1 MNANALD
8 DADSVAQ
15 KPAAVIPAG
24 RVRRDQALVFAD
36 RAAAGQLTAE
46 HREGG

>member
-1 MNANALD
+1 MNAYALD

-15 KPAAVIPAG
+15 NPAAVIPG
-24 RVRRDQALVFAD
+24 RVRREQALVFAD